1 MSEGGKLRR
10 QQGFT
15 LLEVVVAI
23 TIITTLVGTFAPL
36 ILSSIERIHW
46 AGKRTQTLYDIRSEM
61 EREMALVSG
70 TPTDVLI
77 KKTHA
82 DGSVSTWPVNGKL
95 IFVQAIDEEERI
107 DEFLVSF
114 VVSKE

>member
-1 MSEGGKLRR
+1 MHNGRELRG

-46 AGKRTQTLYDIRSEM
+46 AGKRTQALYAIRSEM
-61 EREMALVSG
+61 EREMVLVSG

-77 KKTHA
+77 TKTNA
-82 DGSVSTWPVNGKL
+82 DGTVSTWPVTGKL
-95 IFVQAIDEEERI
+95 ISVRKIDEEERI